1 MTYPSIIYKKFHK
14 YKPLSEMSGSQWF
27 ALENS
32 YGDGTYGNITKT
44 YRFKREPKLLNIG
57 DADVRV
63 EIEEEIKKT
72 GAGQDVINNLD
83 PNTQYSGGPF
93 NKKYHEI
100 IKGRFINEYDG
111 TIIDESQL
119 KGNDKYSIEDLEGPT
134 EIVIWSDFEDLLEEQ
149 SSGGKKRKAPGK
161 PFGKTKKRK
170 YNMKRRKTKRNRK
183 Y

>member
-14 YKPLSEMSGSQWF
+14 YKPLSEMSGLQWF

-32 YGDGTYGNITKT
+32 YGDGTYGNITKS

-72 GAGQDVINNLD
+72 GAGQDIINNLD
-83 PNTQYSGGPF
+83 PNEQYSGGPF

-134 EIVIWSDFEDLLEEQ
+134 EIVIWRDFEDLLEEQ
-149 SSGGKKRKAPGK
+149 SSGGKKRK
-161 PFGKTKKRK
+161 KTKKRK
-170 YNMKRRKTKRNRK
+170 YRVKHRKSKRNRK

>member
-1 MTYPSIIYKKFHK
+1 MSYPTIIYKKFHT
-14 YKPLSEMSGSQWF
+14 YIPVSDMSGLQWF

-32 YGDGTYGNITKT
+32 YGDGTYGDITKS

-83 PNTQYSGGPF
+83 PNIQYSGGPF
-93 NKKYHEI
+93 NKKYHKI
-100 IKGRFINEYDG
+100 IKGRFGNEYDG
-111 TIIDESQL
+111 TIINGDEL
-119 KGNDKYSIEDLEGPT
+119 KANDKYSVDDLEGPT
-134 EIVIWSDFEDLLEEQ
+134 EIVIWRDFTDLLEEQ
-149 SSGGKKRKAPGK
+149 NSGGKRKRR
-161 PFGKTKKRK
+161 TKRRK
-170 YNMKRRKTKRNRK
+170 YRVKRRKTKRNRK

>member
-1 MTYPSIIYKKFHK
+1 MIYPSIIYKKFHK
-14 YKPLSEMSGSQWF
+14 YKPLSEMNGLQWF
-27 ALENS
+27 ALNNN

-111 TIIDESQL
+111 TIINEAQL
-119 KGNDKYSIEDLEGPT
+119 KGNDKYSVEDLEGAT
-134 EIVIWSDFEDLLEEQ
+134 EIVIWKDFEDLLEEQ
-149 SSGGKKRKAPGK
+149 NSGGKKRK
-161 PFGKTKKRK
+161 KTKKRK
-170 YNMKRRKTKRNRK
+170 YNMKQRKTKRNRK
-183 Y
+183 

>member
-14 YKPLSEMSGSQWF
+14 YKPVSEMNGLQWF
-27 ALENS
+27 ALENN
-32 YGDGTYGNITKT
+32 YGDGTYGNITKS

-72 GAGQDVINNLD
+72 GAGQDIINSLD
-83 PNTQYSGGPF
+83 PNEQYSGGPF

-100 IKGRFINEYDG
+100 VKGRFINEYDG

-119 KGNDKYSIEDLEGPT
+119 KGNDKYSVEDLEGPT
-134 EIVIWSDFEDLLEEQ
+134 EIVIWRDFEDLLEEQ
-149 SSGGKKRKAPGK
+149 SSGGKKK
-161 PFGKTKKRK
+161 KTKKRK

>member
-14 YKPLSEMSGSQWF
+14 YKPVSEMNGLQWF
-27 ALENS
+27 ALNNNYGS
-32 YGDGTYGNITKT
+32 KTYGDLTKS
-44 YRFKREPKLLNIG
+44 YLFKREPKLLNIG

-100 IKGRFINEYDG
+100 IKGHFGDEYDG

-119 KGNDKYSIEDLEGPT
+119 KGNDKYSVKDLEGAT
-134 EIVIWSDFEDLLEEQ
+134 EIVIWRDFEDLLEEQ
-149 SSGGKKRKAPGK
+149 NSGGRKR
-161 PFGKTKKRK
+161 KTKKRK
-170 YNMKRRKTKRNRK
+170 YNMKRRMTKRNRK
-183 Y
+183 YYC

>member
-14 YKPLSEMSGSQWF
+14 YKPVSEMNGLQWF

-32 YGDGTYGNITKT
+32 YGDGTYGNITKS

-100 IKGRFINEYDG
+100 IKGRFGDEYDG
-111 TIIDESQL
+111 TIIDEAQL
-119 KGNDKYSIEDLEGPT
+119 KGNDKYSVEDLEGAT
-134 EIVIWSDFEDLLEEQ
+134 EIVIWRNFEDLLEEQ
-149 SSGGKKRKAPGK
+149 NSGGKKR
-161 PFGKTKKRK
+161 KTKKRK
-170 YNMKRRKTKRNRK
+170 YNMKRRKTRRNRK
-183 Y
+183 